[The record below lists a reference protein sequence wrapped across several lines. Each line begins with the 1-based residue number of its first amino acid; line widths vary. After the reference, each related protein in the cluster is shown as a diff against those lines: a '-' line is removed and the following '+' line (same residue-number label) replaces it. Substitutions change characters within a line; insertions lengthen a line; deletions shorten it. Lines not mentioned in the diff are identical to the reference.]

1 MKGLRRLL
9 LVLAVAA
16 ALANAETVIVKRQVV
31 VRSQPS
37 SSSRRIASVS
47 PGETLDLVSL
57 AVRNGFR
64 HVTTK
69 DGQKGWVWSNNVQ
82 VQDEGD
88 SSEGGTN
95 GPTGLTTSSDLVTKL
110 LAAHSDAVGQPLL
123 ENGATVCGPTG
134 DTNDPHKKVLNTN
147 KNRTD
152 TPTDNVY
159 VAIDWAALRD
169 LPSDH
174 ADDLPG
180 APVTVQG
187 FLVHRVKQES
197 DGSGESTNCHLL
209 NLDEVDWHIY
219 LSDTA
224 GLDDISQAVIVET
237 TPRTRPLHKWKK
249 SDLDA
254 VVNKNVAVR
263 VSGWLLYDFEHVNA
277 IGTQRA
283 SVWEVHPITKIEIQR
298 SGQWVDLDQ

>member
-1 MKGLRRLL
+1 M
-9 LVLAVAA
+9 LAALA
-16 ALANAETVIVKRQVV
+16 ALANAETVVVKRQAVL
-31 VRSQPS
+31 RSQPS
-37 SSSRRIASVS
+37 SSGQRITSLS

-64 HVTTK
+64 HVITK

-88 SSEGGTN
+88 SSEGATSGSTGT
-95 GPTGLTTSSDLVTKL
+95 TTSSDLVSKL
-110 LAAHSDAVGQPLL
+110 LAMHSDAVGQPLI
-123 ENGATVCGPTG
+123 ENGSTVCGPTG
-134 DTNDPHKKVLNTN
+134 DTTDPHKKTLNTN

-152 TPTDNVY
+152 IPTDNVY
-159 VAIDWAALRD
+159 VPIDWASLRD

-174 ADDLPG
+174 AEDLPG
-180 APVTVQG
+180 SPLTVQG

-209 NLDEVDWHIY
+209 NPDEVDWHIY

-254 VVNKNVAVR
+254 VVNKNVPVR
-263 VSGWLLYDFEHVNA
+263 ISGWLLYDFEHVNA

-283 SVWEVHPITKIEIQR
+283 TVWEVHPITKIEIQR
-298 SGQWVDLDQ
+298 NGQWVDLDQ